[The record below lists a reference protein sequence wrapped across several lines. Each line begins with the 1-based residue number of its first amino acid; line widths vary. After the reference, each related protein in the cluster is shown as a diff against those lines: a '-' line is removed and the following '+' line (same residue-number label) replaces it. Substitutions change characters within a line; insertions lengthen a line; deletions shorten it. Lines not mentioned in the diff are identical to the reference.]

1 MSHRTISFSRRHFL
15 KASACFAIAGASMW
29 VMPVHAAKMNVLD
42 GVAIQGYDPVA
53 NATQSAAVA
62 GDAGITADYDGATYQ
77 FASAANRDAFVANPV
92 KYAPQY
98 GGFCAY
104 AVSKGYT
111 APIDPQAFTVVDDK
125 LYLNFS
131 PSVKRIWSKDI
142 SGNIVKGDSNWPE
155 LSAN

>member
-1 MSHRTISFSRRHFL
+1 MNQQPKNNSRRRFIKGAAFVAL
-15 KASACFAIAGASMW
+15 AGATLMA
-29 VMPVHAAKMNVLD
+29 MPAFAAKMNLLD

-53 NATQSAAVA
+53 YATQSAAVK
-62 GDAGITADYDGATYQ
+62 GDAGITANYNGATYQ
-77 FASAANRDAFVANPV
+77 FASAANRDAFVENPA

-111 APIDPQAFTVVDDK
+111 APIDPQAFSVVDDK
-125 LYLNFS
+125 LYLNYS
-131 PSVKRIWSKDI
+131 KSVRNIWSKDI
-142 SGNIVKGDSNWPE
+142 PGNIVKGDSNWPK